1 MQNKTLPTQALLD
14 QIKTRFYKSG
24 ASEKRYY
31 QDRRMLLYALTW
43 PATWLDRRG
52 LPITS
57 QGYEKLLTERLED
70 IAKHGN
76 PKRYSNYFPR
86 YLLKSIQDW
95 FAHHGEAL
103 YEELKHIRNQ
113 LCGIEALLG
122 QNTSERAEDI
132 VSPMAE
138 AHAILAAQ
146 NRRKNRPD
154 TRQLNL
160 L

>member
-1 MQNKTLPTQALLD
+1 MQNKPLPTQALLD
-14 QIKTRFYKSG
+14 QIKARFYKSS

-31 QDRRMLLYALTW
+31 QDRRMLIYALTW

-57 QGYEKLLTERLED
+57 QGYQKLLTERLDD
-70 IAKHGN
+70 IATYGD

-95 FAHHGEAL
+95 FAHHGETL
-103 YEELKHIRNQ
+103 YEQLKHVRNQ
-113 LCGIEALLG
+113 LCEIEALL
-122 QNTSERAEDI
+122 QQKNSEPAEDI
-132 VSPMAE
+132 VSPMAQ
-138 AHAILAAQ
+138 AHAILESQ
-146 NRRKNRPD
+146 NRRKKRAD